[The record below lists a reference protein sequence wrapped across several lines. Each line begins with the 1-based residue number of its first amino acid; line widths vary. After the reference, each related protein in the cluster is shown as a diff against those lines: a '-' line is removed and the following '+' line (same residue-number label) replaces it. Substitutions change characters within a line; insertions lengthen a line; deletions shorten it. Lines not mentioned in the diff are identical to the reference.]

1 MEIKSNLCSNATR
14 KIGLL
19 ITKASELGMDV
30 SGYGFADE
38 NQNSGNVY
46 IWLEDYSFTLYI
58 GLGSDTI
65 YALWTNPNDGEEVE
79 IEVQGQSLS
88 DLEDW
93 AHKLYS
99 RADDEEEGL
108 QWYSSSS
115 GRIELQI
122 SLSDAESASHQGQCD
137 DDVKALSQVPYIA
150 EQLAKIDPELLR
162 SELKEYG
169 AWDDS
174 ELADH
179 DQNRQRLL
187 WLACG
192 DIVEQESN

>member
-14 KIGLL
+14 KMGLL

-30 SGYGFADE
+30 SGYGMADE
-38 NQNSGNVY
+38 NQNSGYVY
-46 IWLEDYSFTLYI
+46 LWLEDYSFTLYI

-65 YALWTNPNDGEEVE
+65 YALWTDPNDGEEIETEVE
-79 IEVQGQSLS
+79 GQTLS

-93 AHKLYS
+93 AHKLYAM
-99 RADDEEEGL
+99 ADDAEEEL
-108 QWYSSSS
+108 QCFSTSS

-122 SLSDAESASHQGQCD
+122 SLSDAQSASHQGQCD
-137 DDVKALSQVPYIA
+137 DDVQALSEVPYIA
-150 EQLAKIDPELLR
+150 DQLAKVDPELLKA
-162 SELKEYG
+162 ELSEYG

-174 ELADH
+174 ELSDH
-179 DQNRQRLL
+179 AQNLQRLL

-192 DIVEQESN
+192 DIVENEAQ